1 MEKENNVTI
10 SQKQLDQVKDVVG
23 SHLYDLKRKVE
34 KLIQEK
40 AKNDYVSTDRIMDQ
54 VNEAI
59 EAQKVYDSL
68 WKI

>member
-40 AKNDYVSTDRIMDQ
+40 AKNDYVSSDRIMDQ